1 MEKQERMATSK
12 KESAMNPKPA
22 GPSQNVD
29 IRQWEYKK
37 MPGMHMIVAALIAT
51 VSFIAG
57 FTIPGGFIQSCS
69 AYQGMAI
76 FTKQLAFQAFIVADT
91 LTILLSIIS
100 ATVFYFIAGDYISQD
115 KVIDVACHAKTLVI
129 LALLAMMVTFAAGT
143 YTVPEYSSALA
154 VSLCLLVGGVNVYH
168 LQQCYAQKIS
178 IQSGLFQHI
187 ALHKPKSVFVCGWEK
202 RRTIIII
209 SGDNCTE
216 ELLKWK
222 PKLIKETDT
231 SDLTPLHY
239 AARLG
244 HAGRAS
250 QILSVDESAAY
261 FADKYDKNTALHMA
275 ASLGHKSVIK
285 ELLSRCPSLWDMVN
299 SNDKNALHIALEHNQ
314 VEVVEFILENCPV
327 IGSLLT
333 QKDSRGNAAIDLL
346 ATAEFDVP
354 KREEHVIAYI
364 GALNNR
370 NLMTLELERKATSKK
385 ESAMNPKLAGPS
397 QNVGI
402 RQWEYGKMPGM
413 HMIVATLIATVSFIA
428 GFTIPGGFIQS
439 GSAYQGMAIFT
450 RQLAFQAFI
459 IADTLTILLS
469 IISATVFY
477 FIAVDYISQDKVIDA
492 ACRAKTL
499 AILALL
505 AMMVTFAAGTYAV
518 LEYSSVLAV
527 SLCLL
532 GCCFFLIYWFWG
544 EIFCE

>member
-1 MEKQERMATSK
+1 MDS
-12 KESAMNPKPA
+12 
-22 GPSQNVD
+22 
-29 IRQWEYKK
+29 
-37 MPGMHMIVAALIAT
+37 
-51 VSFIAG
+51 
-57 FTIPGGFIQSCS
+57 
-69 AYQGMAI
+69 
-76 FTKQLAFQAFIVADT
+76 
-91 LTILLSIIS
+91 
-100 ATVFYFIAGDYISQD
+100 
-115 KVIDVACHAKTLVI
+115 
-129 LALLAMMVTFAAGT
+129 
-143 YTVPEYSSALA
+143 
-154 VSLCLLVGGVNVYH
+154 NVYN
-168 LQQCYAQKIS
+168 A
-178 IQSGLFQHI
+178 
-187 ALHKPKSVFVCGWEK
+187 A
-202 RRTIIII
+202 I
-209 SGDNCTE
+209 SGDLEFLQQNKDKIGVQKTPTENTVLHLSSQLGKLEAVKVILSMHPSLLTQANSKGETALHQAAKEGHCEIIKSLIECARKMKSGDRMVYQMLRRANYYGDTALHEAARYSSSRGSHEMVGLILRKFKSPAYTGPNGKTALHGAVTKDCRDCTE